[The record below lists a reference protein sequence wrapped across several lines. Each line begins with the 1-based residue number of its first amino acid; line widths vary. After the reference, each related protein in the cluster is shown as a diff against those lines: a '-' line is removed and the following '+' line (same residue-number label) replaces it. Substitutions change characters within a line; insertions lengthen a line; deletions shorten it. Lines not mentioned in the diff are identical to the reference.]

1 MYLSAG
7 VASIPPSNERRLIM
21 KHTISRVATML
32 LLGVT
37 VFGVAPGTA
46 DAQAKPALVR
56 NVDEGALQPIQFNL
70 FPHSSSSGQNAVYFN
85 VPAGKRLVIEY
96 YSAQAQDLSGG
107 ASGMTIGTTANGNF
121 VSYIVY
127 VNKADTN
134 AVNQTTRIYAD
145 PGTVVQAFAFNGG
158 GATSCGATINISGYL
173 VNFP

>member
-1 MYLSAG
+1 
-7 VASIPPSNERRLIM
+7 M
-21 KHTISRVATML
+21 KYTILRVATML

-37 VFGVAPGTA
+37 VFGVAPCTA
-46 DAQAKPALVR
+46 FAQAKPALVR

-70 FPHSSSSGQNAVYFN
+70 LPHSSIGNSNAVYFQ

-107 ASGMTIGTTANGNF
+107 AAAMTLSTTSNGNSA
-121 VSYIVY
+121 SYIVY
-127 VNKADTN
+127 VNKNDTN

-145 PGTVVQAFAFNGG
+145 PGSFVQAFAFNSGTTCGG
-158 GATSCGATINISGYL
+158 SITLSGYL